1 MSTRS
6 IDEVPVP
13 AQTPSAFTGSVWRG
27 MLISLILLGLL
38 IVMVTFTVLLTAL
51 ARLLFASSGF
61 FVQQEA
67 AMIVLI
73 AGLALAVAVYVV
85 ALWRTLRD
93 VRIWQQ
99 EGKRAQA
106 LSALWGLG
114 ATTLVVVVPI
124 LLALLLPQ
132 HPFP

>member
-6 IDEVPVP
+6 IDEAPVP

-27 MLISLILLGLL
+27 MLISLIPLGLL
-38 IVMVTFTVLLTAL
+38 IIMVTFTVLLTAL

-73 AGLALAVAVYVV
+73 AGLALAVAVCVV
-85 ALWRTLRD
+85 ALWRTLRN

-106 LSALWGLG
+106 IAALWGLG
-114 ATTLVVVVPI
+114 ATALVVVVPI

>member
-27 MLISLILLGLL
+27 MLISLIPLGLL